1 MTTSNAMSR
10 RSLLAI
16 SAAAIAGTA
25 AAAPLTQAGTAP
37 PLSTLL
43 NPSSDAELIAMV
55 RDWMETWTRFTRLC
69 REDED
74 APGIPAAM
82 QRLHELEER
91 IARTRATTR
100 EGLLA
105 KAQMPVLDS
114 MALDG
119 TGIEGEFEDA
129 LAAREATGHFIGL
142 SLVLDILHMNGG
154 QA

>member
-1 MTTSNAMSR
+1 MFTPAPFPHLHPTRATEITVMAHTAPLSR

-16 SAAAIAGTA
+16 SAAALAGTA
-25 AAAPLTQAGTAP
+25 SAAPLTQAGTAP

-43 NPSSDAELIAMV
+43 NPSSDADLIAMV

-74 APGIPAAM
+74 APGIPAVM

-105 KAQMPVLDS
+105 RPC
-114 MALDG
+114 G
-119 TGIEGEFEDA
+119 RIESS
-129 LAAREATGHFIGL
+129 IG
-142 SLVLDILHMNGG
+142 
-154 QA
+154 